1 MKATLV
7 LIYKVLGA
15 SRLADGFSKGPVYDS
30 GAVVAH
36 LTENVDKAW
45 EHVDRANALVGLLL
59 GSFKGQRLG
68 SEDQVEKPE
77 SDLVSREM
85 AIERERRLKEHGSGV
100 FLTISAAKDVGEP
113 LLNATR
119 LMGEFGIALDAIDK
133 NQLRTSLDPSIN
145 AILAAVALS
154 LPDNA
159 EHQIK
164 KAGQAVYLHAEQP
177 LYAVDFELGT
187 PRLSVGSAFD
197 VDRFNEI
204 GATAKALSKQEKLVR
219 SLRLHVLGNSRDT
232 DPLLAFIA
240 AWSGLEIFTAT
251 MFKERYNAQWYRMLS
266 SATPAAAG
274 KVIERFEEVMA
285 DKLRLADKFGV
296 IASIL
301 NPHEAEKDIADFNA
315 MKKRRDDYFHALEG
329 SQDRYPTDDILR
341 LHRKYLNL
349 HLQSSKT

>member
-119 LMGEFGIALDAIDK
+119 LMGRDRSGCHRQKPAPHVTRSVDK
-133 NQLRTSLDPSIN
+133 RNPSCRSTVSSRQRRTSDQKGRTSCVS
-145 AILAAVALS
+145 ARGAA
-154 LPDNA
+154 
-159 EHQIK
+159 
-164 KAGQAVYLHAEQP
+164 
-177 LYAVDFELGT
+177 
-187 PRLSVGSAFD
+187 
-197 VDRFNEI
+197 
-204 GATAKALSKQEKLVR
+204 
-219 SLRLHVLGNSRDT
+219 SLRR
-232 DPLLAFIA
+232 
-240 AWSGLEIFTAT
+240 GL
-251 MFKERYNAQWYRMLS
+251 
-266 SATPAAAG
+266 
-274 KVIERFEEVMA
+274 
-285 DKLRLADKFGV
+285 
-296 IASIL
+296 
-301 NPHEAEKDIADFNA
+301 
-315 MKKRRDDYFHALEG
+315 
-329 SQDRYPTDDILR
+329 
-341 LHRKYLNL
+341 
-349 HLQSSKT
+349 